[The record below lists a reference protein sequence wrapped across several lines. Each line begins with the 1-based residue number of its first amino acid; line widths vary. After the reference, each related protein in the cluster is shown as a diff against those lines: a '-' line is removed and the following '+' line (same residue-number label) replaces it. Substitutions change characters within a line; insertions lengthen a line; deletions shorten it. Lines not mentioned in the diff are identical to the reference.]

1 VGCKIQNAD
10 VGLGS
15 LQVKSLLQ
23 ASEFLINSGKSS
35 DVLAEK
41 QKLLR
46 ELHTCMIH
54 LCAGKDQKVSVGE
67 WQLSMQFMT

>member
-1 VGCKIQNAD
+1 
-10 VGLGS
+10 LGS

-23 ASEFLINSGKSS
+23 ASELIINTGTTS

-41 QKLLR
+41 QKLLQ
-46 ELHTCMIH
+46 ELHTYMIH

-67 WQLSMQFMT
+67 WQLSMQCMTCILCTSLG